1 MKRNRNYKQ
10 WKQTHGIWILELSDI
25 DLKITILLYISKTRS
40 VIFQRT
46 RRYGNEL
53 NIRFRNEEYGSKYEN
68 AVKDLAD

>member
-1 MKRNRNYKQ
+1 M
-10 WKQTHGIWILELSDI
+10 
-25 DLKITILLYISKTRS
+25 SKTRS

-53 NIRFRNEEYGSKYEN
+53 DIRFRSEEYSSKYEN